1 MAEINM
7 YATYKVIVSV
17 AKSLVWMTCLDSP
30 FNIKRLLESEIFEK
44 NLFYLAFEGK
54 IWVSEA
60 FTNVRTT
67 GLFTNEVCNWAL

>member
-1 MAEINM
+1 MLLLRHAQN
-7 YATYKVIVSV
+7 ALVIVNRTM
-17 AKSLVWMTCLDSP
+17 K
-30 FNIKRLLESEIFEK
+30 SEIFEK